1 MKILLAEDD
10 RVFQIMLRNT
20 LRVWGYEVVVVG
32 DGEAAWQQLNSRGG
46 PRLAIL
52 DWVMPGAD
60 GLEVCQRVRS
70 GELPHY
76 VYIILLTSKKDPT
89 DLAAGLEAG
98 ADDYLGKPVDLNEL
112 SLRIRAGCRVL
123 ESEERHR
130 VITETASD
138 GIVTMER
145 DNRIHYANSAAGM
158 IFGYPAA
165 DLIGQK
171 FSRLAPG
178 FDGYLVGAGRRPAF
192 SDVSEH
198 LRFWPSIEIAGQHRS
213 GRELILEISFS
224 ESRDSFHKSVVSAMI
239 RDVTERRRL
248 ESQRA
253 QTQKLESIGQLAA
266 GMAHEINTPIQYIGD
281 NLRFIAESYAG
292 VRELVQAY
300 RDVDTAFRA
309 GEDIRALVAKAES
322 AARRI
327 DYAYLECETPCAIE
341 QALEGVERVAE
352 IVKAMR
358 EFSHPGSAELAPTD
372 LNRVI
377 EATALISKNKW
388 KWVADL
394 ETRLDSELP
403 PVACVAGELSQVFLN
418 LIVNAADAIGDAF
431 KTGTPQKGT
440 IWITSRRDGDFA
452 EVRVRDS
459 GTGIPPAVRPKIFD
473 PFFTT
478 KDVGQGSGQGLAI
491 SYAIVVQKHQGTI
504 EFETAVGVGTT
515 FIIRLPIRRPEEFKA
530 ISEDSYDTNGQAAPP
545 GWASRDSA
553 GDERNIGVTVGH
565 ARHI

>member
-1 MKILLAEDD
+1 
-10 RVFQIMLRNT
+10 MLRNT
-20 LRVWGYEVVVVG
+20 LCKWGYEVVVVG
-32 DGEAAWQQLNSRGG
+32 DGEAAWQQLNSRSG

-60 GLEVCQRVRS
+60 GLEVCRRVRS
-70 GELPHY
+70 GDLPHY
-76 VYIILLTSKKDPT
+76 VYIILLTSKKDST
-89 DLAAGLEAG
+89 DLVAGLEAG

-145 DNRIHYANSAAGM
+145 GHRIHYANSAAGM

-171 FSRLAPG
+171 FAKLAPG
-178 FDGYLVGAGRRPAF
+178 FDRQLGDAGIRPAF

-198 LRFWPSIEIAGQHRS
+198 LRFWPPIEIAGKHRS
-213 GRELILEISFS
+213 GRELILEVSFS
-224 ESRDSFHKSVVSAMI
+224 ESRDSFHKSVLSAMI

-253 QTQKLESIGQLAA
+253 QAQKLESIGQLAA

-292 VRELVQAY
+292 MQK
-300 RDVDTAFRA
+300 
-309 GEDIRALVAKAES
+309 LVAAYQGVGAALQAGTRIEASVWDAET
-322 AARRI
+322 AAREI
-327 DYAYLECETPCAIE
+327 DYGYLQRETPCAIE

-352 IVKAMR
+352 IVKAMK
-358 EFSHPGSAELAPTD
+358 EFSHPGSIEMAPAD

-377 EATALISKNKW
+377 EATALISRNKW
-388 KWVADL
+388 KYVADL
-394 ETRLDSELP
+394 KTGLDPELP
-403 PVACVAGELSQVFLN
+403 AVACVAGELSQVFLN
-418 LIVNAADAIGDAF
+418 LIVNAADAIGDAIQD
-431 KTGTPQKGT
+431 GASQKGT

-459 GTGIPPAVRPKIFD
+459 GTGIPPAVRSKIFD

-478 KDVGQGSGQGLAI
+478 KEVGKGTGQGLAI
-491 SYAIVVQKHQGTI
+491 SYAIVVQKHRGTI
-504 EFETAVGVGTT
+504 EFETALGAGTT
-515 FIIRLPIRRPEEFKA
+515 FIIRLPIKRPEENELIPA
-530 ISEDSYDTNGQAAPP
+530 DSCCTTGQAA
-545 GWASRDSA
+545 
-553 GDERNIGVTVGH
+553 
-565 ARHI
+565 

>member
-20 LRVWGYEVVVVG
+20 LCKWGYEVVVVG
-32 DGEAAWQQLNSRGG
+32 DGEAAWQQLNSRSG

-52 DWVMPGAD
+52 DWVMPAAD
-60 GLEVCQRVRS
+60 GLEVCRRVRS
-70 GELPHY
+70 GGLPHY
-76 VYIILLTSKKDPT
+76 VYIILLTSKKDSA
-89 DLAAGLEAG
+89 DLASGLEAG

-130 VITETASD
+130 VITENASD
-138 GIVTMER
+138 GIVTMEH

-171 FSRLAPG
+171 FSQLAPG
-178 FDGYLVGAGRRPAF
+178 FDRYQGGAGMRPAF

-198 LRFWPSIEIAGQHRS
+198 LRFWPSIEIAGKHRG

-224 ESRDSFHKSVVSAMI
+224 ESRDSIHKSVLSAMI
-239 RDVTERRRL
+239 RDITERRRL
-248 ESQRA
+248 ESRRA
-253 QTQKLESIGQLAA
+253 QAQKLESIGQLAA

-281 NLRFIAESYAG
+281 NLRFIAESYASMQ
-292 VRELVQAY
+292 ELVEAY
-300 RDVDTAFRA
+300 RGVGAAFRE
-309 GEDIRALVAKAES
+309 GRRIEALISQAET
-322 AARRI
+322 AARKT
-327 DYAYLECETPCAIE
+327 DYTYLQRETPCAIE

-352 IVKAMR
+352 IVKAMN
-358 EFSHPGSAELAPTD
+358 EFSHPGSIEMAPTD

-377 EATALISKNKW
+377 EATAVISRNKW
-388 KWVADL
+388 KGVADFK
-394 ETRLDSELP
+394 TSLDLELP
-403 PVACVAGELSQVFLN
+403 AVPCVAGELSQVFLN
-418 LIVNAADAIGDAF
+418 LIINAADAIGDAIQD
-431 KTGTPQKGT
+431 GAPQKGT

-459 GTGIPPAVRPKIFD
+459 GTGIPPAVRPRIFD

-504 EFETAVGVGTT
+504 EFETTVGVGTT
-515 FIIRLPIRRPEEFKA
+515 FIIRLPIRRPEEYEPIA
-530 ISEDSYDTNGQAAPP
+530 LDSCGAT
-545 GWASRDSA
+545 
-553 GDERNIGVTVGH
+553 GH
-565 ARHI
+565 ERHI